1 MDNVEPMLQIV
12 ASLGVAGVLGWYL
25 YYTTTVSFPKMN
37 DSTLARMD
45 ALADRQ
51 SRVIEGVCKDFTT
64 TIREERLNRREE
76 IGMLRDELRH
86 LRGLDDTVHREG
98 GS

>member
-1 MDNVEPMLQIV
+1 MQIV

-51 SRVIEGVCKDFTT
+51 SKVMENICKDFAQ
-64 TIREERLNRREE
+64 TIREERVIRREE
-76 IGMLRDELRH
+76 ISMLRDELRH
-86 LRGLDDTVHREG
+86 LRGLDDTVNREG
-98 GS
+98 RGTV

>member
-1 MDNVEPMLQIV
+1 MDTVEPVIQIA

-37 DSTLARMD
+37 DQTLARMD

-51 SRVIEGVCKDFTT
+51 SQVMREVCQDFTS
-64 TIREERLNRREE
+64 TIREERVIRREE
-76 IGMLRDELRH
+76 ISMLRDELRH
-86 LRGLDDTVHREG
+86 LRELDDTVNREG
-98 GS
+98 K